1 MKRILSQKWFY
12 KLLAL
17 VLIASVSIL
26 LTTLAP
32 AAPAQATWT
41 DFIPAIGIYV
51 NFNGKQFLYVLVH
64 SRNEAAGWV
73 WDLVK
78 QILALS

>member
-32 AAPAQATWT
+32 AAPVQATWT

-51 NFNGKQFLYVLVH
+51 NFNGNQFLVLVH
-64 SRNEAAGWV
+64 SRGEIASWV

-78 QILALS
+78 QILALA